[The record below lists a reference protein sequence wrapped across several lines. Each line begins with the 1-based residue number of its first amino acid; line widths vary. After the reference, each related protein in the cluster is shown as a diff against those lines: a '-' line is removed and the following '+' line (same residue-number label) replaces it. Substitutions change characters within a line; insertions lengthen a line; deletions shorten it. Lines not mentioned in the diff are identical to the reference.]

1 MRNRYQPD
9 SWGRQLGR
17 AALLLLAV
25 AGATR
30 LAADLLAPLVPA
42 LLALLL
48 LAGVLAFVSGLQRR
62 RW

>member
-1 MRNRYQPD
+1 MHRYPPD
-9 SWGRQLGR
+9 SWGRQLAS

-25 AGATR
+25 AVAAR

-48 LAGVLAFVSGLQRR
+48 LAGVLGLSGGLQRR

>member
-1 MRNRYQPD
+1 MHHYQPD

-25 AGATR
+25 AVATR
-30 LAADLLAPLVPA
+30 LAADLLAPLLPA

-48 LAGVLAFVSGLQRR
+48 LSGVLYLASGPHGR

>member
-1 MRNRYQPD
+1 MNRYQPD

-25 AGATR
+25 AGVAR

-48 LAGVLAFVSGLQRR
+48 LAGVLALVSGLQRR

>member
-1 MRNRYQPD
+1 MHHYQPD

-25 AGATR
+25 AVATR

-48 LAGVLAFVSGLQRR
+48 LGGVLYLASGPHGR